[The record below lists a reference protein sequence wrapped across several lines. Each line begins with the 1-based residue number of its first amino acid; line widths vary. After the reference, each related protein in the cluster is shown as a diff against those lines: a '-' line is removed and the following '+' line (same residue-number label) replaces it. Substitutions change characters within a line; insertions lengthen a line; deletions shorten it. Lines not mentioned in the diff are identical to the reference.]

1 MRTEVNYSQ
10 QFRDTMMDAQ
20 ETKDILL
27 DENLDSSLDQQS
39 AVDVEVAFEQ
49 YATKSE
55 VINRMNTLLAE
66 NIEKAKS
73 EIDYLKQCYYKMR
86 KQEVEEERAKFVEE
100 SGSEADFNPQKDET
114 EEVFKELLNQFK
126 EKRALLLKE
135 KQQIKEDN
143 LARKLK
149 LIDELKQ
156 LTEDAD
162 DVSKK
167 YQNFQTIQLSWR
179 EITDVPQS
187 EVAELW
193 KQYHHYVEKF
203 YELLKIN
210 KELRD
215 YDYKRNY
222 ELKTA
227 LCEAAEKIIE
237 EDDVV
242 SAFHQLQKLHE
253 EWREIGPVSK
263 DLREELWNRFK
274 NASTMINKKH
284 QQHFE
289 DIKVKEK
296 QSEVEKTRLCEKVEA
311 LLVEKPSSF
320 TKWEEATQIL
330 LEAQAEWKT
339 LGFAPK
345 KINNALYDRFRN
357 ACNIF
362 FDAKG
367 EFYTS
372 VKTQLETNL
381 KRKITLCEKA
391 EALKDSTEWRKT
403 TDKLIALQKEWK
415 TIGATS
421 RKHSDEVWKRF
432 ISACDYFFDRK
443 NKEQSSL
450 KDEEK
455 DNLAK
460 KKELIDELKAIS
472 VEDLTTQKVRDI
484 ITKFNAIGH
493 VPFKDKD
500 KVYKEFHSIVDKCF
514 ASLNTSKSKHRV
526 DSFSAT
532 VEQLNAEDNKS
543 NLLRERDKLMRHF
556 EHIRTEL
563 KTYENNIG
571 FLTSSSRS
579 GNSLVKDLEKK
590 IEKLKEEMNV
600 IVQKVEIIDNKLN

>member
-1 MRTEVNYSQ
+1 MRTEVIYSQ

-20 ETKDILL
+20 ETKDTRLE
-27 DENLDSSLDQQS
+27 ENLESSLDQQS

-66 NIEKAKS
+66 NIEKVKS
-73 EIDYLKQCYYKMR
+73 EIDYLKQCYYKLR
-86 KQEVEEERAKFVEE
+86 KQEVEDEHAKFLEE
-100 SGSEADFNPQKDET
+100 SGNSEGFNPQKDET
-114 EEVFKELLNQFK
+114 EDVFKELLNQFK

-135 KQQIKEDN
+135 RQEVKEEN

-149 LIDELKQ
+149 LIEELKQ

-167 YQNFQTIQLSWR
+167 YQDFQSIQLSWK

-187 EVAELW
+187 EIAELW

-227 LCEAAEKIIE
+227 LCEAAEKIIS

-263 DLREELWNRFK
+263 DLRDELWNRFK

-284 QQHFE
+284 QQYFE
-289 DIKVKEK
+289 DLKVKEK
-296 QSEVEKTRLCEKVEA
+296 QSEIDKIRLCEKVEA
-311 LLVEKPSSF
+311 LLIEKPANF
-320 TKWEEATQIL
+320 AKWEDATQIL

-345 KINNALYDRFRN
+345 KINNALYERFRN
-357 ACNIF
+357 ACNKF
-362 FDAKG
+362 FDIKG

-372 VKTQLETNL
+372 VKAQLETNL
-381 KRKITLCEKA
+381 KRKISLCEKA
-391 EALKDSTEWRKT
+391 EALKESTEWRKT

-432 ISACDYFFDRK
+432 ISACDYFFERK
-443 NKEQSSL
+443 NKEQSSH

-455 DNLAK
+455 ENLDK
-460 KKELIDELKAIS
+460 KKELIEELKSANKQ
-472 VEDLTTQKVRDI
+472 DLTTQKVRDI

-500 KVYKEFHSIVDKCF
+500 KVYKEFHAIVDSCF
-514 ASLNTSKSKHRV
+514 ASLNVSKSKHRI
-526 DSFSAT
+526 DSFSAS

-571 FLTSSSRS
+571 FLSSSSRS

-590 IEKLKEEMNV
+590 IEKLKEEMNI
-600 IVQKVEIIDNKLN
+600 IVQKVEIIDKKLN